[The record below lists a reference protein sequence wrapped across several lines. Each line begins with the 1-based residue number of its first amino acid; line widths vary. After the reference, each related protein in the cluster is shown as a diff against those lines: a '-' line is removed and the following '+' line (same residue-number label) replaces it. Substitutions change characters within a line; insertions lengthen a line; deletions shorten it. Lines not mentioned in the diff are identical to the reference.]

1 MPRQRVAMQV
11 VCGDDLVFGDQAA
24 RKRRSDESGAAG
36 DEDPLALKHDG
47 ECIDAL
53 LYGPKCELQSL
64 LPL

>member
-1 MPRQRVAMQV
+1 LSAATTSFSSTA
-11 VCGDDLVFGDQAA
+11 GAQA
-24 RKRRSDESGAAG
+24 SCDESGATG

-64 LPL
+64 LSL